1 METKVHFQATI
12 NRDEWEFKKDCH
24 KTAVVALVE
33 DYFSDKQHQRRN
45 PVVDFLFTY
54 YNFRYASLKRW
65 SPGVGV
71 LLMDA
76 ADDQEFTYPEF
87 SAIGNDIFVDPSHF
101 PQKRIRG
108 LRWMHQ
114 LLLSVRDRQPLL
126 NCCGMHEWAMVYKAP
141 EVRHQSYPL
150 RLSDD
155 ALQHFVETHPIVCT
169 HFDAYRFFT
178 EDAKPL
184 NKSHLTR
191 ETFDQNEQ
199 PGCLHTNMDLYKWAF
214 KLYPWVGSDIILDAF
229 RLAMQA
235 RKLDMMAGPYDLSS
249 IGYDAIPI
257 ETEGGRVRY
266 KQEQA
271 AIWKAGIPVREA
283 LIHAMETL
291 MNYLEEAHELV

>member
-1 METKVHFQATI
+1 MNTIVQFTSSI
-12 NRDEWEFKKDCH
+12 NRVEWEEKRDRH
-24 KTAVVALVE
+24 RAAVVALVD
-33 DYFSDKQHQRRN
+33 DYFADKQHQHTN

-65 SPGVGV
+65 SPGCGV
-71 LLMDA
+71 LLEDGA
-76 ADDQEFTYPEF
+76 GCDDFKHPEFT
-87 SAIGNDIFVDPSHF
+87 ILGNDVFVDASTF
-101 PQKRIRG
+101 PEKRVRG

-114 LLLSVRDRQPLL
+114 LLLSVRERQPLL

-150 RLSDD
+150 RLP
-155 ALQHFVETHPIVCT
+155 AEELNAFVETHPIVCT
-169 HFDAYRFFT
+169 HFDAFRFFT
-178 EDAKPL
+178 EDARPL
-184 NKSHLTR
+184 NKNVLSR
-191 ETFDQNEQ
+191 ENVDQHEQ

-214 KLYPWVGSDIILDAF
+214 KLYPWVGSDIILEAF

-257 ETEGGRVRY
+257 ETESGRVRY

-271 AIWKAGIPVREA
+271 TIWKAGIPVRNA
-283 LIHAMETL
+283 LIEAVEIL
-291 MNYLEEAHELV
+291 LNNIEKAHELV